1 MHFLSELAFRNL
13 RWFVSIMQCAQLFS
27 VPVIIIIILFSIRLN
42 FNFNPR
48 GTASVLLSQATCQ
61 YISFILGSIQQKH
74 AFYLQL
80 RNSFVSGNF
89 KYLERF
95 VSTFAL
101 KRVQTQWYK
110 INSTCC
116 NILSAQKVLKQFP
129 FCSLYLKNCI
139 IHSSF
144 AA

>member
-1 MHFLSELAFRNL
+1 MRLKVHFYVKWHLEICDDLS
-13 RWFVSIMQCAQLFS
+13 QLCNVHNFFII
-27 VPVIIIIILFSIRLN
+27 PVIIIIILFSIHLN
-42 FNFNPR
+42 FNFNPC

-95 VSTFAL
+95 VSRFAL
-101 KRVQTQWYK
+101 KRERT
-110 INSTCC
+110 
-116 NILSAQKVLKQFP
+116 
-129 FCSLYLKNCI
+129 
-139 IHSSF
+139 
-144 AA
+144 